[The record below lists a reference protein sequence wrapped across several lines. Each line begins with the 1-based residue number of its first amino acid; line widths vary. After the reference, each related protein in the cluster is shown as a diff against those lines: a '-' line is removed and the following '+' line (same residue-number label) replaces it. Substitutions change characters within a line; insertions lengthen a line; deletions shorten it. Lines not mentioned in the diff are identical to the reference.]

1 VISNLLNNF
10 PDGYTPNRSQ
20 VKLLKNIDQA
30 FEDGHKFVV
39 CNAPTGSGKSFI
51 SKTVGN
57 IAEDC
62 DKDYRDLITSYLAF
76 KHGQGGKFVHSEECE
91 EQPAFGCTAL
101 TITKSL
107 QDQYKELFND
117 VEILKGKSNYQ
128 CAVDSEFSVDVAP
141 CVHLAGLKN
150 ECWSQNK
157 CPYYE
162 QRNKA
167 LTSQFNTLNYNMFF
181 SLPDHVKKRQF
192 LICDEASELE
202 DQLVKEFTCKVEYRF
217 LRNCDIT
224 IRPFMASQSHEKWIN
239 NLLLEVSDAA
249 GELKEMIANKQNSKP
264 QVVIA
269 LKWKLIKLGN
279 LQRKLEL
286 ILETWSD
293 SEYVHEKDNLGVTF
307 TPLKVN
313 KLSHRLFEFADKVI
327 LMSATIID
335 PKNFCTSLGIDK
347 FKYIEAESTF
357 DPKNAPIICNTKY
370 KLNYYTMKK
379 FLPKIISN
387 IQDICDHHKGEK
399 GIIHTQNNTI
409 TGELSKVLVGDRY
422 LYRQPGV
429 VNEEILSKH
438 TLSKDPTV
446 LISPSMSHGVDLKDD
461 LARFQIIV
469 KAPFLPT
476 KDVRI
481 ERLMKD
487 DYDWYVNKMLCSL
500 IQSCGR
506 GIRSKKDHCVTYIL
520 DANIAHNILN
530 NKHKLPNYFLN
541 RFL

>member
-1 VISNLLNNF
+1 MISKLLNSF
-10 PDGYTPNRSQ
+10 PEGYSPNKPQ

-30 FEDGHKFVV
+30 FEDGYKFVV

-51 SKTVGN
+51 SKTISNVAN
-57 IAEDC
+57 KC
-62 DKDYRDLITSYLAF
+62 SKDYRDLITSYLAF
-76 KHGQGGKFVHSEECE
+76 KHGQGGKFTHSEECE
-91 EQPAFGCTAL
+91 EQESFGCTAL

-107 QDQYKELFND
+107 QDQYKSLFED
-117 VEILKGKSNYQ
+117 AEVLKGKANYQ
-128 CAVDSEFSVDVAP
+128 CAVDGEFSVDVAP
-141 CVHLAGLKN
+141 CLHLQGLKN
-150 ECWSQNK
+150 DCWSK
-157 CPYYE
+157 DICPYYN

-192 LICDEASELE
+192 IICDEASELE
-202 DQLVKEFTCKVEYRF
+202 DQLVKEFTCRIDYSF
-217 LRNCDIT
+217 LRSCDISVRQF
-224 IRPFMASQSHEKWIN
+224 IPSQSHERWIN
-239 NLLLEVSDAA
+239 NLLLEVNDSIN
-249 GELKEMIANKQNSKP
+249 ELKEIIANKQNSKP
-264 QVVIA
+264 QVVIS
-269 LKWKLIKLGN
+269 LKWKLIKLSN

-293 SEYVHEKDNLGVTF
+293 SEYVHEKDNTSITF

-313 KLSHRLFEFADKVI
+313 KLSHRLFDYADKVI

-335 PKNFCTSLGIDK
+335 PKNFCKSLGIDK
-347 FKYIEAESTF
+347 FKYVEAESSF
-357 DPKNAPIICNTKY
+357 DPKNAPIVCNTKY

-379 FLPKIISN
+379 YLPKIIDS
-387 IQDICDHHKGEK
+387 IKHICDHHKEEK
-399 GIIHTQNNTI
+399 GIIHTHNNHI
-409 TGELSKVLVGDRY
+409 TNELSKVLVGDRY
-422 LYRQPGV
+422 LYREPGV
-429 VNEEILSKH
+429 VNEEILNTH
-438 TLSKDPTV
+438 TLSTDPTI
-446 LISPSMSHGVDLKDD
+446 LISPSMSHGVDLRDD

-476 KDVRI
+476 QDVRI
-481 ERLMKD
+481 GRLMKE

-520 DANIAHNILN
+520 DANIAHNIVN
-530 NKHKLPNYFLN
+530 NKHKLPKYFLN